1 MGTGGI
7 SVLKLESKNMLH
19 ATPIKSAPVIE
30 RVERAPEEADRHP
43 RNWAAQAI
51 AVETKNLSRAVV
63 DKVLVRDIS
72 VQVHKGEV
80 LAVVGPSGSGKS
92 SFLRLL
98 NRLDEA
104 TGGTVLLDGE
114 DYRAI
119 APRELRRR
127 VGMVMQM
134 AYLFP
139 GTVAANIAF
148 GPLQRHEIIPQQ
160 EIKALLERV
169 GLPGYEGRDMTNL
182 SGGEAQRVSLARTL
196 ANSPEVL
203 LLDEPTSALD
213 EASARGIEELVLGVI
228 RERQMTCVIVTHN
241 RQQAARIADRTMHL
255 EAGKLVA
262 IVPTNGVSHA
272 D

>member
-1 MGTGGI
+1 MKNI
-7 SVLKLESKNMLH
+7 SY
-19 ATPIKSAPVIE
+19 ATLIKSAPL
-30 RVERAPEEADRHP
+30 VENPEYWPEETDRWSADSST
-43 RNWAAQAI
+43 QAI
-51 AVETKNLSRAVV
+51 AIETKNLSRAVV
-63 DKVLVRDIS
+63 DKILISDIS
-72 VQVHKGEV
+72 VQVRKGEV
-80 LAVVGPSGSGKS
+80 LAVVGPSGAGKS

-104 TGGTVLLDGE
+104 TGGTVLLDGQ

-139 GTVAANIAF
+139 GTVAANVAF
-148 GPLQRHEIIPQQ
+148 GPLQRHVAMSPEQI
-160 EIKALLERV
+160 AVLLDRI
-169 GLPGYEGRDMTNL
+169 GLPGYEDHDVSTL

-213 EASARGIEELVLGVI
+213 EASARGIEELVLNII
-228 RERQMTCVIVTHN
+228 RERRMTCVMVTHN
-241 RQQAARIADRTMHL
+241 MEQATRMAGRTMYL
-255 EAGKLVA
+255 EAAKLVA
-262 IVPTNGVSHA
+262 IVSTNGGSHVS
-272 D
+272 

>member
-1 MGTGGI
+1 M
-7 SVLKLESKNMLH
+7 SH
-19 ATPIKSAPVIE
+19 AMPIKSAPGIE
-30 RVERAPEEADRHP
+30 DAGCASEAAGCRP
-43 RNWAAQAI
+43 AAWAAETI

-80 LAVVGPSGSGKS
+80 LAVVGPSGAGKS

-104 TGGTVLLDGE
+104 TGGTVLLNGE

-119 APRELRRR
+119 APRELRCRI
-127 VGMVMQM
+127 GMVIQM

-148 GPLQRHEIIPQQ
+148 GPLQRHETTSQ
-160 EIKALLERV
+160 EQIKALLDGV
-169 GLPGYEGRDMTNL
+169 ALPGYQDRDVTTL

-196 ANSPEVL
+196 ANLRRCCSWTSPL
-203 LLDEPTSALD
+203 RPSMKHQRAKSRSL
-213 EASARGIEELVLGVI
+213 
-228 RERQMTCVIVTHN
+228 C
-241 RQQAARIADRTMHL
+241 
-255 EAGKLVA
+255 
-262 IVPTNGVSHA
+262 
-272 D
+272 

>member
-1 MGTGGI
+1 M
-7 SVLKLESKNMLH
+7 SVLKLESKNMSH
-19 ATPIKSAPVIE
+19 ATPIRSAPVIE
-30 RVERAPEEADRHP
+30 CAECAPGEADRRP
-43 RNWAAQAI
+43 TDLATQAI

-72 VQVHKGEV
+72 VQVQKGEV
-80 LAVVGPSGSGKS
+80 LAVAGPSGAGKS

-104 TGGTVLLDGE
+104 TGGTVLLNGE

-148 GPLQRHEIIPQQ
+148 GPLQRAMRPC
-160 EIKALLERV
+160 
-169 GLPGYEGRDMTNL
+169 L
-182 SGGEAQRVSLARTL
+182 SRRLKRCSIA
-196 ANSPEVL
+196 SPC
-203 LLDEPTSALD
+203 PA
-213 EASARGIEELVLGVI
+213 I
-228 RERQMTCVIVTHN
+228 M
-241 RQQAARIADRTMHL
+241 IAT
-255 EAGKLVA
+255 
-262 IVPTNGVSHA
+262 
-272 D
+272 

>member
-1 MGTGGI
+1 M
-7 SVLKLESKNMLH
+7 KLESKNMSH

-30 RVERAPEEADRHP
+30 YAEYATEEADRP
-43 RNWAAQAI
+43 PTDRAAQAI

-72 VQVHKGEV
+72 VQVQKGEV
-80 LAVVGPSGSGKS
+80 LAVVGPSGAGKS

-127 VGMVMQM
+127 IGMVMQM

-139 GTVAANIAF
+139 GTVAGNIAF
-148 GPLQRHEIIPQQ
+148 GPLQRHETMSQ
-160 EIKALLERV
+160 EQIEALLDRV
-169 GLPGYEGRDMTNL
+169 GLPGYQGRDVSTL

-213 EASARGIEELVLGVI
+213 EASARGIEELVLGII

-241 RQQAARIADRTMHL
+241 MQQAARIADRTMHL

-272 D
+272 G

>member
-1 MGTGGI
+1 
-7 SVLKLESKNMLH
+7 LKLESKNMSH

-30 RVERAPEEADRHP
+30 CAECALEEPDRRP
-43 RNWAAQAI
+43 TDWAAQAI

-72 VQVHKGEV
+72 VQVQKGEV
-80 LAVVGPSGSGKS
+80 LAVVGPSGAGKS

-127 VGMVMQM
+127 IGMVMQM

-139 GTVAANIAF
+139 GTVAGNIAF
-148 GPLQRHEIIPQQ
+148 GPLQRHETMSQ
-160 EIKALLERV
+160 EQIEALLDRV
-169 GLPGYEGRDMTNL
+169 GLPGYQGRDVSTL

-241 RQQAARIADRTMHL
+241 MQQAARIADRTMHL

-272 D
+272 G